1 MMGAQLSAPRVL
13 VLPDGSADGRHH
25 ALLFIV

>member
-13 VLPDGSADGRHH
+13 VLFDGGAYSRHY
-25 ALLFIV
+25 ALLLII